1 MYESTGVCREKKRF
15 RSRRL
20 LLVNVFQWRRSFP
33 ENVCNISYTLA
44 YIRVILL
51 PHTCSLSSHPRGGGR
66 AYIAIRDSYALPLK
80 KRVSYIRFLFMRFD
94 RNVSE
99 TLTAAVAGRPV
110 YPPHTDGIII
120 IIKNERTTIKTLRSI
135 NRPRRRNHPGCVC
148 VCVCACIREL

>member
-1 MYESTGVCREKKRF
+1 MRVREYIEKKKRF

-33 ENVCNISYTLA
+33 ENVCNISYTPA
-44 YIRVILL
+44 YICVILL
-51 PHTCSLSSHPRGGGR
+51 PHTRLSSHPCGGGR

-99 TLTAAVAGRPV
+99 TLAAAVAGRPV

-148 VCVCACIREL
+148 VCVCERIREL